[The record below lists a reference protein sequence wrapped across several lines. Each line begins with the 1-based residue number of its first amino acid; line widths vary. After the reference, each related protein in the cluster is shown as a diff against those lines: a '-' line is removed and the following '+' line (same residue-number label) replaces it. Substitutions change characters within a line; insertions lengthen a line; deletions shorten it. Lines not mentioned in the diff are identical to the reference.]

1 VTGLADAL
9 RAEYAAVF
17 GYGVVGAHVAG
28 RLLVATRKAEEAHR
42 RRRDAVLDRLSS
54 GDKTPPPAAEPA
66 YTLPFPVTDR
76 NGAVKLAIH
85 LEERTAAIWRA
96 VLGGVRGADRQL
108 ALDALVDSAVLAT
121 RWRSVAGMP
130 ATVPLPGAPQ

>member
-1 VTGLADAL
+1 VTGLGDAL

-28 RLLVATRKAEEAHR
+28 RLLAATRKAEEAHR
-42 RRRDAVLDRLSS
+42 RRRDVVLERLSS
-54 GDKTPPPAAEPA
+54 GVKATPPAAEPA

-76 NGAVKLAIH
+76 DNAVKLAVH
-85 LEERTAAIWRA
+85 LEERTAAVWRA
-96 VLGGVRGADRQL
+96 VLGGERGADREL

-121 RWRSVAGMP
+121 RWRAVAGLP
-130 ATVPLPGAPQ
+130 ATVPLPGAPD

>member
-66 YTLPFPVTDR
+66 YALPFPVTDR
-76 NGAVKLAIH
+76 NGAIKLAIH
-85 LEERTAAIWRA
+85 LEESTAAIWRA
-96 VLGGVRGADRQL
+96 VLGGVGGADRQL

-121 RWRSVAGMP
+121 RWRSVAGMH
-130 ATVPLPGAPQ
+130 ATVPLPGAPE